1 MFIYEISVLL
11 LWYGLWN
18 LLDESYKLMFQ
29 DKEMIREKYKLW
41 NILILI
47 LGIYLL
53 NKYGKKTN
61 LFKKINI

>member
-53 NKYGKKTN
+53 SKYGKKN
-61 LFKKINI
+61 

>member
-29 DKEMIREKYKLW
+29 DREMIREKYKLW

-53 NKYGKKTN
+53 SKYGKKN
-61 LFKKINI
+61 

>member
-18 LLDESYKLMFQ
+18 LLDELYKLMFQ
-29 DKEMIREKYKLW
+29 DREMIREKYKLW

-53 NKYGKKTN
+53 GKYGKKN
-61 LFKKINI
+61 

>member
-1 MFIYEISVLL
+1 MFIYEVSVLL

-18 LLDESYKLMFQ
+18 LLDESYKFLSK
-29 DKEMIREKYKLW
+29 DKELIGPIYKFW

-53 NKYGKKTN
+53 SKYGKKN
-61 LFKKINI
+61 

>member
-29 DKEMIREKYKLW
+29 DREMIKEKYKLW

-53 NKYGKKTN
+53 SKYGKKN
-61 LFKKINI
+61 